1 MNPIKIALF
10 FLGGLIL
17 FSNSTVAKAQICSE
31 TVLAAKP
38 GVWKASPLKG
48 STTKVSPADLTRE
61 KSVLATVHKTV
72 AANYTPTGLEARYS
86 NSFGGTN
93 PSAGKNWVADH
104 YGYSLYLLAFLCDPA
119 SADKS
124 KSYAAVATATTLNI
138 HVNWLPHLNTLYAAE
153 LADDDFR
160 GYLKL
165 KRMPQKKN
173 GFYYFGED
181 YEGDARDN
189 IKTQTWLITY
199 DDRLPF
205 SYVSRREYMLL
216 TKKRLEKKMREDSAG
231 KGFYDQ
237 YLNRINSSLNE
248 SEAELSK
255 PAICRSNDEER
266 FTGFV
271 EEGTKNSFIAVKP
284 NPAYYRKNLQKSVP
298 QFFTVAFKVAG
309 SQKIYAGNMESLQKA
324 FDFNALR
331 NMLGK

>member
-1 MNPIKIALF
+1 MNPIKIAFLF
-10 FLGGLIL
+10 FGGLIL
-17 FSNSTVAKAQICSE
+17 FSNLTVAEAQTCSE
-31 TVLAAKP
+31 TVLATKT

-48 STTKVSPADLTRE
+48 STNRVSPADLTRE

-72 AANYTPTGLEARYS
+72 AANYTPTGLEALYS
-86 NSFGGTN
+86 NSFGGAD

-104 YGYSLYLLAFLCDPA
+104 YGYSLYMLAFLCDPA

-124 KSYAAVATATTLNI
+124 KSYTAVATATTLNI
-138 HVNWLPHLNTLYAAE
+138 HANSIPQLNTLYAAE
-153 LADDDFR
+153 LAADDFR
-160 GYLKL
+160 GYLKM

-173 GFYYFGED
+173 GFYYLGED
-181 YEGDARDN
+181 YQGDARDN

-199 DDRLPF
+199 DDQLPF
-205 SYVSRREYMLL
+205 SYVSRREYLLL
-216 TKKRLEKKMREDSAG
+216 TKKRLEKTIREDSTG

-248 SEAELSK
+248 SEAELSR

-266 FTGFV
+266 FAGFV
-271 EEGTKNSFIAVKP
+271 EEGTQGSFIAVKP

-309 SQKIYAGNMESLQKA
+309 SQPVYAKNMESLQKA

>member
-1 MNPIKIALF
+1 MNPIKTALF

-17 FSNSTVAKAQICSE
+17 FSNLTVAEAQICSE

-48 STTKVSPADLTRE
+48 STNRVSPADLTRE

-72 AANYTPTGLEARYS
+72 AANYTPVGLEALYS

-124 KSYAAVATATTLNI
+124 KSYTAVATATTLNI
-138 HVNWLPHLNTLYAAE
+138 HVNWLPLLNTLYAAE
-153 LADDDFR
+153 LAADDFR

-173 GFYYFGED
+173 GFYYLGEEF
-181 YEGDARDN
+181 EGDPRDT

-199 DDRLPF
+199 DDQLPF
-205 SYVSRREYMLL
+205 SYVSRREYLLL
-216 TKKRLEKKMREDSAG
+216 TKKRLEKTMREDSAG

-237 YLNRINSSLNE
+237 YLNRINSFLND
-248 SEAELSK
+248 SEAELNK
-255 PAICRSNDEER
+255 PAICQSNDEER

-309 SQKIYAGNMESLQKA
+309 SRKIYADNMESLQKA

>member
-1 MNPIKIALF
+1 MNSIKNALF

-17 FSNSTVAKAQICSE
+17 FSNFTVAEAQICSE

-61 KSVLATVHKTV
+61 KSVLATIHKTV
-72 AANYTPTGLEARYS
+72 AANYTPTGLEALYS
-86 NSFGGTN
+86 NSFGGAD

-104 YGYSLYLLAFLCDPA
+104 YGYNLYLLAFLCDPA

-124 KSYAAVATATTLNI
+124 KSYTAIATATTLNI
-138 HVNWLPHLNTLYAAE
+138 HANSIPQLNTLYAAE
-153 LADDDFR
+153 LAADDFR
-160 GYLKL
+160 GYLKM

-173 GFYYFGED
+173 DFYYFGED
-181 YEGDARDN
+181 YEGDAQNN
-189 IKTQTWLITY
+189 IKIQTWLITY

-205 SYVSRREYMLL
+205 SYVSRREYLLL
-216 TKKRLEKKMREDSAG
+216 TKKRLEKTISEDSTG

-237 YLNRINSSLNE
+237 YLNRINSWLNE
-248 SEAELSK
+248 SESELSK
-255 PAICRSNDEER
+255 PAICLWNDEER
-266 FTGFV
+266 FTGFI

-284 NPAYYRKNLQKSVP
+284 NPAYYRKNLQKSAP
-298 QFFTVAFKVAG
+298 QFITVAFKVAG
-309 SQKIYAGNMESLQKA
+309 SRTVYADNMESLQKA